1 MLTLEG
7 LVLLDTAQSLTLGAC
22 ISFSKNVIVLVL
34 KTPWGLLS
42 KESTPVACLIQLE
55 GTLMSMLGYIVKAIG
70 VSQARIRIHVIPVI
84 SFPIPCVCNLALC
97 GTYVSYD
104 KP

>member
-1 MLTLEG
+1 MRG
-7 LVLLDTAQSLTLGAC
+7 VC
-22 ISFSKNVIVLVL
+22 ISIMRNDYIITDEAI
-34 KTPWGLLS
+34 TPHLRM
-42 KESTPVACLIQLE
+42 ESTPVVCLIQLE